1 MRKTDRSWLAYGL
14 LLFVMVACRPSE
26 QEETP
31 SLTLADSAITPTL
44 QTPVPQASASATS
57 QPRPTN
63 TRVFRPTVTREMARA
78 LDPGWRRLGDE
89 RFGLQV
95 AVPVEWVDATPQLRM
110 SELINRFGP
119 QMILLTN
126 NDETADRLLSGEPF
140 EQGALV
146 FGFTSESI
154 RPGTG
159 PEEALSD
166 LLGAAESEGLVPIT
180 VEETLVG
187 GKPAAYVDLAYD
199 PLGIFASYPES
210 MRFRVLMVLS
220 PKANTPAV
228 FVIGSPAD
236 DWISQRDTFI
246 AISELIYLPETG
258 SNIFEHMDT
267 GDLVQGTL
275 EGALDNIWT
284 FTAQEGSFA
293 TISLTPEDDNVDLT
307 LTLIDPAGN
316 VLFTADDGYAGEL
329 EVLSDIP
336 LLENGTYLIE
346 ASEFFNEPGRY
357 SLSLLLSD
365 EAEFE
370 SGGHIEFG
378 QEITAELVPDNR
390 HLWFFKGTA
399 GQEATVI
406 LTSLD
411 ESFDVILELRSPDD
425 RPIVVLDEGF
435 VGDAE
440 ILAGH
445 ELPLT
450 GRYAIIVRGFAGHGG
465 MYMLAL
471 DEGGES
477 TANFFDVGDLVYGDV
492 RQETLRKDEAHAWF
506 FNGRLGNEVTIE
518 ATPLEPTMDLDIWL
532 LDPDLQELVM
542 RDEHLS
548 GESERI
554 EYKLPVTGQYL
565 ILVREFFGEPGRYE
579 LSLNAEGVDEL
590 EIAGTIVYSET
601 VTGILESG
609 RRDAWSFAGE
619 MDDVVDIVLS
629 PLEADRDLVL
639 LLVDP
644 AGNAAITVDAA
655 LADSSERLVAFRLTS
670 GGEWKIVVTEFF
682 NEGSDYE
689 LLLTR
694 RELDDQRPE

>member
-1 MRKTDRSWLAYGL
+1 
-14 LLFVMVACRPSE
+14 
-26 QEETP
+26 
-31 SLTLADSAITPTL
+31 
-44 QTPVPQASASATS
+44 
-57 QPRPTN
+57 
-63 TRVFRPTVTREMARA
+63 
-78 LDPGWRRLGDE
+78 
-89 RFGLQV
+89 
-95 AVPVEWVDATPQLRM
+95 
-110 SELINRFGP
+110 
-119 QMILLTN
+119 MILLTN
-126 NDETADRLLSGEPF
+126 NEATADKLLSGQPF
-140 EQGALV
+140 EQGSLV
-146 FGFTSESI
+146 FGFTTESI
-154 RPGTG
+154 RPGTR

-166 LLGAAESEGLVPIT
+166 LLSAAESEGLIPIA
-180 VEETLVG
+180 VESTLVRG
-187 GKPAAYVDLAYD
+187 MPAAYVDLAYD
-199 PLGIFASYPES
+199 PMGIFASYPES
-210 MRFRVLMVLS
+210 MRFRVLMVIS
-220 PKANTPAV
+220 PEAGLPAV

-258 SNIFEHMDT
+258 SNAFEHMYA

-284 FTAQEGSFA
+284 FTAEAGSFA

-307 LTLIDPAGN
+307 LTLIDPAGD
-316 VLFTADDGYAGEL
+316 VLFTVDDGYAGEL
-329 EVLSDIP
+329 EVLTDIP
-336 LLENGTYLIE
+336 LTESGTYLIE

-357 SLSLLLSD
+357 RLSLLLSD

-378 QEITAELVPDNR
+378 QELTAELVPDNR
-390 HLWFFKGTA
+390 HLWFFEGTA
-399 GQEATVI
+399 GQEVTVI

-411 ESFDVILELRSPDD
+411 DNFDVILELRSPDD
-425 RPIVVLDEGF
+425 HPLVVLDEGF

-450 GRYAIIVRGFAGHGG
+450 GQYAIIVRGFSGHGG

-477 TANFFDVGDLVYGDV
+477 TVNFFDVGDMVYGDL

-518 ATPLEPTMDLDIWL
+518 AAPLEPTMDLDIWL

-565 ILVREFFGEPGRYE
+565 ILVREFFGEPGGYE
-579 LSLNAEGVDEL
+579 LSLNAGGVDEL

-609 RRDAWSFAGE
+609 RRDAWSFTGE
-619 MDDVVDIVLS
+619 TDDVIDIVLS

-639 LLVDP
+639 LLLDP

-655 LADSSERLVAFRLTS
+655 LADSPERLVAFRLTS
-670 GGEWKIVVTEFF
+670 SGEWKIVVKEFF
-682 NEGSDYE
+682 NEGSEYE

-694 RELDDQRPE
+694 RELNDQRPE

>member
-1 MRKTDRSWLAYGL
+1 MRKTEWSWLAYGL
-14 LLFVMVACRPSE
+14 LLLFLVACRPSE

-31 SLTLADSAITPTL
+31 SPTVATPATTLTP
-44 QTPVPQASASATS
+44 QTPVAQASSSAPPQA
-57 QPRPTN
+57 RPTN
-63 TRVFRPTVTREMARA
+63 TRFLRPTVTREMARA
-78 LDPGWRRLGDE
+78 LDQGWRRLGDE

-95 AVPVEWVDATPQLRM
+95 AVPVEWVDATPRLRM
-110 SELINRFGP
+110 SDMINRFGP
-119 QMILLTN
+119 QMILLTS
-126 NDETADRLLSGEPF
+126 NDATADQLLSGEPF
-140 EQGALV
+140 EQGSLV
-146 FGFTSESI
+146 FGYTAESI
-154 RPGTG
+154 RPGTR
-159 PEEALSD
+159 PEDALSD
-166 LLGAAESEGLVPIT
+166 LLSTAESEGLVPIS
-180 VEETLVG
+180 VETTHVG
-187 GKPAAYVDLAYD
+187 GMPAAYVDLAYD
-199 PLGIFASYPES
+199 PLRVFTSYPES
-210 MRFRVLMVLS
+210 MRFRVLMVLNPEAS
-220 PKANTPAV
+220 TPAV

-246 AISELIYLPETG
+246 AISDLIYLPETG
-258 SNIFEHMDT
+258 SNAFEHMYT

-284 FTAQEGSFA
+284 FTAEEGSFA

-316 VLFTADDGYAGEL
+316 VLFTVDDGYAGEP

-336 LLENGTYLIE
+336 LIENGTYLIE

-357 SLSLLLSD
+357 KLSLLLSD

-378 QEITAELVPDNR
+378 QEITAELVRDNQ
-390 HLWFFKGTA
+390 HLWFYEGTA

-411 ESFDVILELRSPDD
+411 ENFDVILELRSPDD
-425 RPIVVLDEGF
+425 RTLAVLDEGF
-435 VGDAE
+435 AGDAE
-440 ILAGH
+440 ILAGI

-465 MYMLAL
+465 TYMLAL

-477 TANFFDVGDLVYGDV
+477 TANFFDVGDLVYGDI
-492 RQETLRKDEAHAWF
+492 RRETLRKDEAHAWF

-518 ATPLEPTMDLDIWL
+518 ASPLEPTMDLDIWL

-548 GESERI
+548 GEFERI

-565 ILVREFFGEPGRYE
+565 ILVREFFGEPGGYE
-579 LSLNAEGVDEL
+579 LSLNAGGVDEL

-601 VTGILESG
+601 TTGILESG
-609 RRDAWSFAGE
+609 RRDAWSFTGE
-619 MDDVVDIVLS
+619 TDDVVDIILS
-629 PLEADRDLVL
+629 PLEADRDLIL

-655 LADSSERLVAFRLTS
+655 LADSPERLVAFRLTS
-670 GGEWKIVVTEFF
+670 SGEWKIVVKEFF

-689 LLLTR
+689 LLITR